1 MSDIVDAIVAH
12 LGLTP
17 HPEGGWYAETWRD
30 TPADGSRG
38 AGTAIYYLLAAGRR
52 SHWHRVD
59 ATEVW
64 HFYAGGPLRLSVAS
78 GDGPTTEVTLG
89 RDLAVRQVPQA
100 VVPAGA
106 WQAAEPLGDWTLCG
120 CTVSPAFS
128 FDGFELA
135 PADWEPPPPGGV
147 SAPGT

>member
-1 MSDIVDAIVAH
+1 VSDIVDAIVEH

-38 AGTAIYYLLAAGRR
+38 AGTAIYYLLAAGQR

-59 ATEVW
+59 AAEVW
-64 HFYAGGPLRLSVAS
+64 HFYAGGPLRLSIND
-78 GDGPTTEVTLG
+78 GDGPTREVTLG
-89 RDLAVRQVPQA
+89 RDLSVRQVPQA

-120 CTVSPAFS
+120 CTVSPAFT

-135 PADWEPPPPGGV
+135 PTDWEPPGSRG
-147 SAPGT
+147 SGLS

>member
-1 MSDIVDAIVAH
+1 VSDIVDAIVSH
-12 LGLTP
+12 LGLAP

-38 AGTAIYYLLAAGRR
+38 AGTAIYYLLAAGQR

-64 HFYAGGPLRLSVAS
+64 HFYAGGPLRLSVAD
-78 GDGPTTEVTLG
+78 GDGPTREVTLG

-120 CTVSPAFS
+120 CTVSPAFT

-135 PADWEPPPPGGV
+135 PPDWEPPASGG
-147 SAPGT
+147 SSPA